1 LPHADSE
8 EYSFLN
14 YAKVLWRRKL
24 LIIVIVAVAIEGS
37 LAIDNVR
44 PKVYGADASMQLIS
58 QNVIQG
64 GGTVGLT
71 PTDIATDIQLV
82 QSAAVKAI
90 VTANLGQPA
99 PKATVTEVGLTEV
112 LNVHVSASNAAFA
125 ARTANEYVSAY
136 IKFTTDRY
144 AKQTQQQMTILGAQK
159 QTLQAEIGKIETQ
172 IAANSVANASNAALN
187 TQLDN
192 YASQLN
198 QVNTSLMQLQLDQTQ
213 VPSGALPVSP
223 VPPNKSP
230 ISPKPLTDAVLAGL
244 LGLIVS
250 IGLALTLDFLDDR
263 IRTKEQL
270 HAVSG
275 RLPLLGEI
283 PLFKNWKDEPD
294 NAIIAVLRPKS
305 AAAEA
310 YRSLRTAI
318 QFIGFDSE
326 RANVIQITS
335 PMEGEGKTTT
345 VIDLAVTMA
354 SSGTRVVV
362 VSCDLRKPG
371 VHKFFKTDN
380 TKGLSSVLGG
390 TVTLESVVAASEE
403 FPNLTC
409 IPSGPIPPN
418 PSELLGSPKLAEL
431 FESLR
436 STNDVILVDSPPVL
450 PVTDAIVVAQ
460 VVDVVVLL
468 SRVVQTRAR
477 AVAHALELLSNV
489 DAPVKGTV
497 LNAVTVQSSGGR
509 YGRYERYGR
518 YGGYG
523 S

>member
-1 LPHADSE
+1 MPSAEAEVHN
-8 EYSFLN
+8 FLN
-14 YAKVLWRRKL
+14 YIHVLWRRKL
-24 LIIVIVAVAIEGS
+24 LVIVIVIVAVGLA
-37 LAIDNVR
+37 LAIDLAR
-44 PKVYGADASMQLIS
+44 PKVYGATASMQLVS

-64 GGTVGLT
+64 GGTVPLT

-99 PKATVTEVGLTEV
+99 PSLTVTQVGVTEVLD
-112 LNVHVSASNAAFA
+112 VHISASNPAFA
-125 ARTANEYVSAY
+125 ARAANEYVSAY

-144 AKQTQQQMTILGAQK
+144 AKQTQQQEFILESQRN
-159 QTLQAEIGKIETQ
+159 TLLAEISQIETQ
-172 IAANSVANASNAALN
+172 IAATSATNVSIAALN
-187 TQLDN
+187 TQLGNDEL
-192 YASQLN
+192 QLS
-198 QVNTSLMQLQLDQTQ
+198 QVNTSLTQLQLAKTQ
-213 VPSGALPVSP
+213 VPSGALTVSP

-283 PLFKNWKDEPD
+283 PLFENWKNQPD
-294 NAIIAVLRPKS
+294 NAIIAAARPKS

-326 RANVIQITS
+326 RTNVIQITS
-335 PMEGEGKTTT
+335 PMDSEGKTTT

-354 SSGTRVVV
+354 SSGTQVVV

-390 TVTLESVVAASEE
+390 TATLESVVVASEQ

-418 PSELLGSPKLAEL
+418 PSELLGSPRLAEL

-436 STNDVILVDSPPVL
+436 STYDVILVDSPPVL

-468 SRVVQTRAR
+468 SRVDQTRAR

-497 LNAVTVQSSGGR
+497 LNAFTAQSSGGR
-509 YGRYERYGR
+509 YGG